1 MIKGIFGART
11 IITIQLH
18 CRPNSITENNNVDST
33 ESEQMTVVV
42 KKNERHQLSKVQS
55 KFWLHHRI
63 PLSYPINICKN
74 A

>member
-1 MIKGIFGART
+1 MIKGIFDAIT

-18 CRPNSITENNNVDST
+18 CRPNSITENNNVEST

-63 PLSYPINICKN
+63 PLSYPKNICKN

>member
-18 CRPNSITENNNVDST
+18 CTPNSITENNNVDST

-42 KKNERHQLSKVQS
+42 KKK
-55 KFWLHHRI
+55 
-63 PLSYPINICKN
+63 
-74 A
+74 

>member
-18 CRPNSITENNNVDST
+18 CTPNSITENNNVDST

-42 KKNERHQLSKVQS
+42 KKKMSD
-55 KFWLHHRI
+55 
-63 PLSYPINICKN
+63 INFQRYKANFGCITEFL
-74 A
+74 

>member
-18 CRPNSITENNNVDST
+18 CTPNSITENNNVDST